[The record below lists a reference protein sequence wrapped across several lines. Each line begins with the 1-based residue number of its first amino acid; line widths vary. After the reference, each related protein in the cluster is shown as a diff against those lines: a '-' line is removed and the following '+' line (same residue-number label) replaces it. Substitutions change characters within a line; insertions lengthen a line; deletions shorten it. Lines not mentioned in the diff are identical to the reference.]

1 MRISVLMSSFRKL
14 SLLRINGITLVG
26 VTIDGKR
33 RVFVNEEAVGIT
45 REVIRLLGLRH
56 CTTCGRLVK
65 AEELGYVEI
74 IGNKVVKAVCMDC
87 LKQLHSQI
95 IDIFSKCAY
104 ND

>member
-26 VTIDGKR
+26 VTIDGRR
-33 RVFVNEEAVGIT
+33 RVFVNEEAMEIT

-56 CTTCGRLVK
+56 CTVCGRLVK

-74 IGNKVVKAVCMDC
+74 ISNKVVKAVCTDC

-95 IDIFSKCAY
+95 MDIFNECINS
-104 ND
+104 